1 MGDHNPR
8 EHRPLA
14 RLPVGQIGHLVTD
27 VAQRDQEGA
36 DGQPASKDAPRSI
49 FGGLMLFIRQVV
61 AELSKVVTPTRRQL
75 IGYFILVTIFVA
87 FIMALVFAEDLL
99 FTRLMTLLLADSG
112 E

>member
-1 MGDHNPR
+1 MGDHNSR
-8 EHRPLA
+8 EHRPHV

-27 VAQRDQEGA
+27 VAQRDQEGS
-36 DGQPASKDAPRSI
+36 DGQPASTEAPRSI

-75 IGYFILVTIFVA
+75 IGYFILVSIFVA

-99 FTRLMTLLLADSG
+99 FTRVMTWMLAGSG